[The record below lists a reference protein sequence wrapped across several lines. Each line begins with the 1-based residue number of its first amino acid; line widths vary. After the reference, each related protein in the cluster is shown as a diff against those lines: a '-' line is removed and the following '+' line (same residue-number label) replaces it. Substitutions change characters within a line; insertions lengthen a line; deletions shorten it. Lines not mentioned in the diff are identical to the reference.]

1 MLFILCFL
9 SKYLVLVLPLLI
21 GVAFLTLVERKVLA
35 ATQLR
40 VGPNVVGFA
49 GLLQP
54 FADAAKLLI
63 KEIILPSPANRWLFI
78 LAPILTFS
86 LSLLGW
92 IVLPLTK
99 TETLVDFNLGIFYIL
114 AISSLNV
121 YGIII
126 ARLVK

>member
-1 MLFILCFL
+1 MYFYISYL
-9 SKYLVLVLPLLI
+9 SKYLVFILPLLI

-35 ATQLR
+35 ALQLR

-54 FADAAKLLI
+54 FADAAKLLL
-63 KEIILPSPANRWLFI
+63 KETILPSPANRWLFI

-86 LSLLGW
+86 LSLWGW
-92 IVLPLTK
+92 IVIPLTG
-99 TETLVDFNLGIFYIL
+99 TETLSDFNLGIFYIL
-114 AISSLNV
+114 AVSSLGV

-126 ARLVK
+126 ARLGK

>member
-1 MLFILCFL
+1 MLIYILKYLLFI
-9 SKYLVLVLPLLI
+9 LPLLI

-35 ATQLR
+35 ALQLR

-54 FADAAKLLI
+54 FADAAKLLL
-63 KEIILPSPANRWLFI
+63 KETIIPSPANRWLFI

-86 LSLLGW
+86 FSLLFW
-92 IVLPLTK
+92 IVIPLSI
-99 TETLVDFNLGIFYIL
+99 TETLLDFNLGIFYIL
-114 AISSLNV
+114 AISSLGV
-121 YGIII
+121 YGILI

>member
-1 MLFILCFL
+1 MLYFLCFL
-9 SKYLVLVLPLLI
+9 SKYLVFVLPLLI

-35 ATQLR
+35 ASQLR
-40 VGPNVVGFA
+40 VGPNVVGFL

-54 FADAAKLLI
+54 FADAAKLLL
-63 KEIILPSPANRWLFI
+63 KETVLPSPANRWLFVI
-78 LAPILTFS
+78 APILTFS

-92 IVLPLTK
+92 IVIPLSH
-99 TETLVDFNLGIFYIL
+99 TETLADFNLGIFYIL